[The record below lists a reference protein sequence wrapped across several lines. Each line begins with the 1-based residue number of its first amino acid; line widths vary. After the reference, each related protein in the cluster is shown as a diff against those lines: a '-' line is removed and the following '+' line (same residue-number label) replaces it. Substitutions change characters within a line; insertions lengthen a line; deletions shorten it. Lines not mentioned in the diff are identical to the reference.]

1 MRFSERGF
9 APSLSFDDRR
19 MMELFIELFI
29 VLFSGVIGYRFCGH
43 CIAVIRHGGPAGD
56 GAESLQR
63 PGHFIRHCL
72 YVAWVRIVGV
82 GLVSVAIAGCYVLW
96 REIAGIRRASLSIQ
110 CRQAISGCKSFK

>member
-63 PGHFIRHCL
+63 SGHFIRHCL

-82 GLVSVAIAGCYVLW
+82 AGWRVGGGVFFSLGLFCSGGGFVSWVW
-96 REIAGIRRASLSIQ
+96 D
-110 CRQAISGCKSFK
+110 SFP